1 MLALICTL
9 INTILFIHRTCTVNH
24 ILFLV
29 HCVVDQKGV
38 LSDWSIQLKSILQ
51 TRRCPLQ
58 STAKFLCVWVCVH
71 IYMYVCQFIVGRFF
85 FFFCRKYSNW
95 FGFTVFSF
103 IDCGHC
109 TTMPKLC
116 AHLCHCVWCAIN
128 PRMGRFNAVWYDL
141 ASSPTL
147 VSPFMPI
154 VGLCVPKLTV
164 LQTTDGKDKMLMGT
178 GWNCVWQ
185 SWFLQRNNYHFL
197 HNLGQTCEFNFT
209 ESCVPCVQQKCMP
222 ESEY

>member
-1 MLALICTL
+1 MFWVIDQSSLKAFYKLGAAHCKAQLNSCVYECVYTY
-9 INTILFIHRTCTVNH
+9 TCMCAN
-24 ILFLV
+24 LLWE
-29 HCVVDQKGV
+29 G
-38 LSDWSIQLKSILQ
+38 
-51 TRRCPLQ
+51 
-58 STAKFLCVWVCVH
+58 
-71 IYMYVCQFIVGRFF
+71 FF
-85 FFFCRKYSNW
+85 FSFAESTVIDLV
-95 FGFTVFSF
+95 FTVFSF

-147 VSPFMPI
+147 VFPFMPI

-185 SWFLQRNNYHFL
+185 SWFLQIEIIITFC
-197 HNLGQTCEFNFT
+197 TT
-209 ESCVPCVQQKCMP
+209 
-222 ESEY
+222 